1 MKPAEVRKFLVA
13 VATALSQALALGLLS
28 SPTDKYAMCVL
39 AALGAYGVYKV
50 PNDKLVK

>member
-13 VATALSQALALGLLS
+13 VATGISQALALGILP

-50 PNDKLVK
+50 PNDELAK